1 MNLKKYIRLNISLF
15 STVLLF
21 IAMVFTMACDQTD
34 VGSIEHEWEDHWTVT
49 GRVQN
54 TDGDNQGDIEVTTMG
69 LSEEFSATAS
79 QGSFTLTIK
88 YPRGTETIDS
98 VMLKYEDLVDGEYV
112 TTYRKAYFVSDDED
126 TVNVADGRA
135 GLVMLSNYG
144 ATEEAAAGAATVVTD
159 GNASVSIPDGGV
171 AAGAFVSLTD
181 IGSIEEDEGGL
192 NRFPGEFKGVLA
204 ADSSITPFRAIGLI
218 DVTIADANGD
228 ALDLASGTNATVS
241 IPVAGVEWETGG
253 WVDGALPATTAE
265 IAAALGIPETT
276 TAWYLDETDGV
287 WKEDASTTLTL
298 TSVFV
303 ENRAYD
309 FGSWGTFYA
318 DVYSFS
324 YVGDVSHFTKW
335 GVFDPFDPTFVEIQ
349 VIDEEAAAVDGAQVT
364 VSGDGWEIKGFT
376 GEDGYFLSSG
386 MFSDLNVPAG
396 FVPVPP
402 GRTDILASATSG
414 NFDSAKFPVGASD
427 GGDPE
432 TYTTGE
438 AGASDENPVIIDMDM
453 GTTFVYGQVTW
464 EADRPSAAT
473 YGLYIAFENPEGE
486 VTYGYIDA
494 SDDDNYGNYVYPTGW
509 DPQYLTLKPNTL
521 YKVYVSERFAY
532 DDGVIDNF
540 DGFNYNEWM
549 SGDKGEMSRFF
560 PTYIGVSE

>member
-135 GLVMLSNYG
+135 GLVMLSAYG
-144 ATEEAAAGAATVVTD
+144 ATGVAAAGAATVVTD
-159 GNASVSIPDGGV
+159 GDASVTIP
-171 AAGAFVSLTD
+171 AGAVADGASVTITD
-181 IGSIEEDEGGL
+181 IGSIEEDGDGM
-192 NRFPGEFKGVLA
+192 NRVPGEFKGIAA
-204 ADSSITPFRAIGLI
+204 ADSSETLFRIRGLI
-218 DVTIADANGD
+218 DVTIVNDNGD
-228 ALDLASGTNATVS
+228 ALDLTSGTADVV
-241 IPVAGVEWETGG
+241 IPVPGG
-253 WVDGALPATTAE
+253 SFDTNPFNPLPADISAH
-265 IAAALGIPETT
+265 LGVPETISG
-276 TAWYLDETDGV
+276 WYFDETDGV
-287 WKEDASTTLTL
+287 WKEDATVTFTL
-298 TSVFV
+298 TSIEGATVQLDWTAYNMGFV
-303 ENRAYD
+303 DSTHY
-309 FGSWGTFYA
+309 TFA
-318 DVYSFS
+318 
-324 YVGDVSHFTKW
+324 YVGSVSHFSKW
-335 GVFDPFDPTFVEIQ
+335 AAAESFDPTYVQIQ

-364 VSGDGWEIKGFT
+364 VMGDGWMAGGST
-376 GEDGYFLSSG
+376 DSDGYL
-386 MFSDLNVPAG
+386 SDLGVFRGLGVPDGYIA
-396 FVPVPP
+396 VPSESA
-402 GRTDILASATSG
+402 DISASATSG
-414 NFDSAKFPVGASD
+414 NFESADFSLG
-427 GGDPE
+427 
-432 TYTTGE
+432 TTGE
-438 AGASDENPVIIDMDM
+438 AGASAEAPIIIDIDM

-464 EADRPSAAT
+464 EADRPSAAS
-473 YGLYIAFENPEGE
+473 YGLYIAFEDPDGA

-494 SDDDNYGNYVYPTGW
+494 NDEDNYGNYVYPTGW

-532 DDGVIDNF
+532 ADGVIDNF
-540 DGFNYNEWM
+540 DGFNYNEWT

-560 PTYIGVSE
+560 PTYVGVSE